1 MEKDGLYLLTIG
13 QILENTRNI
22 SNISLYYNRISL
34 INNLRRYENNY
45 CWVHETRSQ
54 FKKFTDTV
62 SCACVEPK
70 NELDLT
76 ILTKGFKC
84 PQECYVRNLS
94 SELKNT
100 NLIVDFSSSQCISI
114 IYKGRLYLY
123 SNLSTCKMVNNITS
137 EKETSRGIICEDCKI
152 GESAHFSK
160 DDIEK
165 ALYDIIER
173 GEDQKYG
180 LTLLEHTSLGS
191 ALYGLEKVQDSVKS
205 IGILEGL
212 IADEPKQSAIDKI
225 NVIDC
230 DILLEDVNP
239 ATIRCNSHVS
249 SKPKD
254 CNSCKYIS
262 DLNKYLNS
270 PIISYCDHNSPSCEH
285 SNNSCDRSVSSC
297 DHSLSGGC
305 DHIVNATLEPLSGGI
320 GEANV
325 ITCDH
330 MAGECY
336 HSVLSCV
343 HRSECER
350 CNESCNKAD
359 HVHKDRKI
367 TDHAH
372 NEGCKSDHVHK
383 ECKIYENCATCHCAK
398 CLHACTKCEG
408 PGEQIVKLKE
418 GKLSRDY
425 LLECVRYANDL
436 VERAMGELESICS
449 SLINQTNAMCQPPL
463 NISIRFLEHF
473 LCYEYAVEFSSDVNL
488 LSKDSLYE
496 LNALDKQNVILH
508 EFIQCNVLTKRVLD
522 HTFDIILARIKTY
535 TTPKT
540 QSIGAMDM
548 AAIEAHTATKSKGE
562 SSDFKGEDLMKDELD
577 EIVPLNLG
585 EHLNQIGHSLEG
597 ATPDSSGRSTVLVS
611 GRIVCQTTDGG
622 ILANADIGENANT
635 SYDTVAADY
644 QLDGRKGRKRGKSK
658 KPFNSVHANY
668 QNAEATINHA
678 STANESDGADVAGD
692 RIRTTIAGPA
702 GHTFHTTGVKGEH
715 AKGFNG
721 NEEGV
726 HTNGV
731 CVGLSF
737 CDECINESSERIGFS
752 KIENMLLGGVDNN
765 GIGETSRDDSKEASA
780 DSGEEM
786 TESNESN
793 TMVTPSSRNERF
805 GDEQINSYDLND
817 TKLVFP
823 AELNIGS
830 DNTINSIQDI
840 YTGSPGT
847 DQTMSEDSTH
857 ESDGKNGESDQDEV
871 AGPEIYPY
879 WWTFYGEDNT
889 LGEGDLN
896 GRYEG
901 IRRFT
906 RSSYV
911 KDEAST
917 PKNKKTGNGANYLLT
932 RCVSSDFST
941 KSNINVSGLHSSRET
956 LCPSEFNQSQSDSS
970 PKQQLCFCKTCI
982 PFISNITR
990 IFPNATAEL
999 TPRTASMASSANLSS
1014 RSSSTG
1020 RGASQERLPRAGV
1033 NGSPELTPKTEING
1047 SSLSLNLISRDS
1059 REEDLDKEMSIVNG
1073 LRRSIRVALDV
1084 GSAIRKKM
1092 KEEHKPLMDTLNVAL
1107 LSSFRLGEFLFNN
1120 PNMYGTSVYTTGS
1133 IELDNRYDFFEKP
1146 EGLIEKI
1153 RLGDQQA
1160 GNRTP
1165 ELGDGEAK
1173 SERAE
1178 EEIGN
1183 LLCIDVA
1190 VDAVDTERSTFES
1203 DQYLAYDIVSE
1214 EDACSYSSLS
1224 SSSPKMFNKR
1234 KSPSRARRTYRSLS
1248 SFDGLPGRRSFE
1260 GLPTSRRSTRELSQT
1275 DDMYIY
1281 DMNNL
1286 SDKGEFDDWYV
1297 DSDSSKKSSKY
1308 AHKRMPPSR
1317 PSVSNLTEIYGSQ
1330 DMLIPMGPLPIG
1342 VYFDASRKLWRCQWR
1357 ENGKFRTKGFSLGHY
1372 NTLADARH
1380 ACILFRCQVGNMSIQ
1395 PEWLTPNYIK
1405 VSDLLN
1411 RRAAQPAAAP
1421 KKSSRKKKRQEDL
1434 YESYA

>member
-137 EKETSRGIICEDCKI
+137 EKESSRGIICEDCKI
-152 GESAHFSK
+152 GESALFSK
-160 DDIEK
+160 EDIEK

-239 ATIRCNSHVS
+239 ATIRCDSHVS

-305 DHIVNATLEPLSGGI
+305 DHIVNASLEPLSGGI

-350 CNESCNKAD
+350 CNESCNKED

-425 LLECVRYANDL
+425 LLECVRYANGL

-473 LCYEYAVEFSSDVNL
+473 LCYEYAVEYSSDVNL

-548 AAIEAHTATKSKGE
+548 AAIEAHTATKSK
-562 SSDFKGEDLMKDELD
+562 
-577 EIVPLNLG
+577 
-585 EHLNQIGHSLEG
+585 
-597 ATPDSSGRSTVLVS
+597 
-611 GRIVCQTTDGG
+611 
-622 ILANADIGENANT
+622 
-635 SYDTVAADY
+635 
-644 QLDGRKGRKRGKSK
+644 
-658 KPFNSVHANY
+658 
-668 QNAEATINHA
+668 
-678 STANESDGADVAGD
+678 
-692 RIRTTIAGPA
+692 
-702 GHTFHTTGVKGEH
+702 EH

-731 CVGLSF
+731 S
-737 CDECINESSERIGFS
+737 
-752 KIENMLLGGVDNN
+752 
-765 GIGETSRDDSKEASA
+765 SA

-990 IFPNATAEL
+990 IFPNATAE
-999 TPRTASMASSANLSS
+999 
-1014 RSSSTG
+1014 
-1020 RGASQERLPRAGV
+1020 GASQERLPRAGV

>member
-1 MEKDGLYLLTIG
+1 MEKDGLYLLTI
-13 QILENTRNI
+13 
-22 SNISLYYNRISL
+22 
-34 INNLRRYENNY
+34 
-45 CWVHETRSQ
+45 
-54 FKKFTDTV
+54 DTV

-70 NELDLT
+70 NEFDLT

-84 PQECYVRNLS
+84 PQECYVRNIS
-94 SELKNT
+94 TDLKNT
-100 NLIVDFSSSQCISI
+100 NLIVDFSSSQCISL

-123 SNLSTCKMVNNITS
+123 SNLSTCKMVNNITT
-137 EKETSRGIICEDCKI
+137 EKESSRGIVCEDCKI
-152 GESAHFSK
+152 GDSAHFSK
-160 DDIEK
+160 EDIEK

-239 ATIRCNSHVS
+239 ATIKCNSHVS
-249 SKPKD
+249 SKLRD
-254 CNSCKYIS
+254 CNNCKYIS

-270 PIISYCDHNSPSCEH
+270 PIVSYCDHSSPSCEH
-285 SNNSCDRSVSSC
+285 STNSCDRSVSSC
-297 DHSLSGGC
+297 DHSLIGGC
-305 DHIVNATLEPLSGGI
+305 DHIVNATMEPLSTGSCG
-320 GEANV
+320 ANV

-330 MAGECY
+330 MAGECE
-336 HSVLSCV
+336 HSKLSCV
-343 HRSECER
+343 HRSVCER
-350 CNESCNKAD
+350 CNENCSRSD
-359 HVHKDRKI
+359 HVHKD
-367 TDHAH
+367 
-372 NEGCKSDHVHK
+372 
-383 ECKIYENCATCHCAK
+383 CKINQNCENCHCVR
-398 CLHACTKCEG
+398 CLHSCTKCEG
-408 PGEQIVKLKE
+408 LGNSDSKTKLKE
-418 GKLSRDY
+418 GKLSREY
-425 LLECVRYANDL
+425 LLECLNHANEL
-436 VERAMGELESICS
+436 VERAMNEFESICS
-449 SLINQTNAMCQPPL
+449 SLINQVNTLCQPPL

-473 LCYEYAVEFSSDVNL
+473 LCFEYVVEYSCDVNHL
-488 LSKDSLYE
+488 NKDSLYE
-496 LNALDKQNVILH
+496 ISSLDKDNVILH
-508 EFIQCNVLTKRVLD
+508 EFIQCNVLTKKVLD
-522 HTFDIILARIKTY
+522 HAFSIILGRIKSY
-535 TTPKT
+535 TTPKV
-540 QSIGAMDM
+540 QEISP
-548 AAIEAHTATKSKGE
+548 IEMSDVERHVSDKDNGDCEFKGE
-562 SSDFKGEDLMKDELD
+562 SGELSAHDHIKDELD
-577 EIVPLNLG
+577 DIVPLKLG
-585 EHLNQIGHSLEG
+585 EELNQIGHLVEG
-597 ATPDSSGRSTVLVS
+597 MSPDSSGRSTVLVS
-611 GRIVCQTTDGG
+611 GRIVCQTMEGG
-622 ILANADIGENANT
+622 LDNSSIGENSNMEYNT
-635 SYDTVAADY
+635 VGSEY
-644 QLDGRKGRKRGKSK
+644 QLDGRKGRRRGKNK
-658 KPFNSVHANY
+658 KGLNSFHTRYSNPEGTLNHGGEANTAHAM
-668 QNAEATINHA
+668 
-678 STANESDGADVAGD
+678 GVPVD
-692 RIRTTIAGPA
+692 RIGNTIAGPTA
-702 GHTFHTTGVKGEH
+702 HIIHTMGVNGDHTVDMVDNGGVDTNVSGTGTSV
-715 AKGFNG
+715 
-721 NEEGV
+721 
-726 HTNGV
+726 
-731 CVGLSF
+731 S
-737 CDECINESSERIGFS
+737 DESINDSSERS
-752 KIENMLLGGVDNN
+752 LHSSMENILMGDVYQEGS
-765 GIGETSRDDSKEASA
+765 GETSMYDSKEPSA
-780 DSGEEM
+780 DSGEELM
-786 TESNESN
+786 ESNELN
-793 TMVTPSSRNERF
+793 ALVTPSSRRQAF
-805 GDEQINSYDLND
+805 GPGQINSYDLND

-823 AELNIGS
+823 SEITIGS
-830 DNTINSIQDI
+830 DNTINTIQDI

-847 DQTMSEDSTH
+847 DQMVSDDSMH
-857 ESDGKNGESDQDEV
+857 ESDGKNEESDQDE
-871 AGPEIYPY
+871 AASPEIYPY
-879 WWTFYGEDNT
+879 WWSFYEEDNT

-911 KDEAST
+911 KDESCT

-956 LCPSEFNQSQSDSS
+956 LCPSEFNQSQSDST
-970 PKQQLCFCKTCI
+970 PKPQICFCKTCI

-990 IFPNATAEL
+990 IFPNVVAKM
-999 TPRTASMASSANLSS
+999 TPRTGSMSSSAAGNISS
-1014 RSSSTG
+1014 RSSSSG
-1020 RGASQERLPRAGV
+1020 RVALSQERLSRAGV
-1033 NGSPELTPKTEING
+1033 NGSPDLTPKTEING
-1047 SSLSLNLISRDS
+1047 STLSLNLSS
-1059 REEDLDKEMSIVNG
+1059 REEEIDKEMTIVNG

-1120 PNMYGTSVYTTGS
+1120 PNIYGTNLYTNES
-1133 IELDNRYDFFEKP
+1133 IELENRYDLYEKSD
-1146 EGLIEKI
+1146 GLIEKI

-1183 LLCIDVA
+1183 FLCIDVA

-1234 KSPSRARRTYRSLS
+1234 KSPSRSRRTYRSLS

-1286 SDKGEFDDWYV
+1286 SDKGEFEDWYV

-1405 VSDLLN
+1405 VSELLN
-1411 RRAAQPAAAP
+1411 RRAAQPSSTP
-1421 KKSSRKKKRQEDL
+1421 KKSSRKKKRHEDV